1 MLPHLVLSQY
11 EDVQWWGVASRGQ
24 PFTNERTWQWM
35 QNDQTCF
42 YIGGQSV
49 CYSTFFRCI
58 RGKTIPCTFHGGAQ
72 TGEISLAS
80 LDHGTSQTQTLGE
93 WHFRFCRKLPKDHH
107 VEICSPEVLGMAG
120 VEPNFPSGKKS
131 YSDNCCTS
139 NSRLRILESS
149 DDVAL
154 WSMRTTTEV
163 DNNVDQWARFWTPER
178 IPR

>member
-1 MLPHLVLSQY
+1 MYSDEEWHQEGNLSQM
-11 EDVQWWGVASRGQ
+11 
-24 PFTNERTWQWM
+24 NEPD
-35 QNDQTCF
+35 NGC
-42 YIGGQSV
+42 
-49 CYSTFFRCI
+49 
-58 RGKTIPCTFHGGAQ
+58 KTIRNVCTSGNNPFHGGAQ
-72 TGEISLAS
+72 TGEISLAL
-80 LDHGTSQTQTLGE
+80 LDHGSSQTQTLGE

-163 DNNVDQWARFWTPER
+163 DNNVDQ
-178 IPR
+178 